1 MAKVFEILTC
11 RSLSTQKTAKQLIR
25 DYNSVGDGAIRT
37 KSSAKASKNNY
48 SDAIVYALRLL
59 PSILHLL
66 KYSRMWGYTLSKK
79 SVNSSGDAPSPYFTP
94 RFARNSSKSPE
105 SSSTHIPLD

>member
-48 SDAIVYALRLL
+48 SDAIVYALR
-59 PSILHLL
+59 
-66 KYSRMWGYTLSKK
+66 
-79 SVNSSGDAPSPYFTP
+79 
-94 RFARNSSKSPE
+94 
-105 SSSTHIPLD
+105 

>member
-1 MAKVFEILTC
+1 MC
-11 RSLSTQKTAKQLIR
+11 RSFSTQKTAKQLIR

-59 PSILHLL
+59 PSMLHLL